1 MSDAVTVRRATEEDL
16 EAIGRLWQEMMD
28 YHCTLDPNVFA
39 LAEDALSCW
48 REWLDT
54 ILSEENRVVL
64 VAEVD
69 GKPVG
74 YVHGTVGET
83 PPVYAQRKHGAI
95 VEISVTASWR
105 RRGVGGK
112 LIAALFDWFR
122 QRGLAEVRMGRSP
135 RNPLA
140 TAFWRKMGFEPYM
153 VQMRR
158 ELEER
163 RSE

>member
-1 MSDAVTVRRATEEDL
+1 MTESVTIRQATPADRA
-16 EAIGRLWQEMMD
+16 AIGRLWQEMMD
-28 YHCTLDPNVFA
+28 YHCTLDPEVFA

-48 REWLDT
+48 LEWLDT
-54 ILSEENRVVL
+54 ILPEENRVVF
-64 VAEVD
+64 VAEAD
-69 GKPVG
+69 GQPIG

-83 PPVYAQRKHGAI
+83 PPVYAQRQHGAI

-105 RRGVGGK
+105 RRGVGGQ
-112 LIAALFDWFR
+112 LVGALFDWFR

-140 TAFWRKMGFEPYM
+140 TAFWRKLGFVPHM

-158 ELEER
+158 ELQG
-163 RSE
+163 